1 MSAARSTALHL
12 RRLGTPISTRAHP
25 IPRAGARPVELPAMI
40 ADGIINADAVAGLPK
55 PTGPPVFLNP
65 AQATAA
71 ASYLAANRAREV
83 S

>member
-1 MSAARSTALHL
+1 
-12 RRLGTPISTRAHP
+12 
-25 IPRAGARPVELPAMI
+25 MI

-55 PTGPPVFLNP
+55 PTRPPVFLNP
-65 AQATAA
+65 AQATTA